1 MKPLII
7 ITMLAGILFAS
18 TRVYEI
24 EPFQNCNG
32 WTPRY
37 PDNWVGQTFVA
48 TCDSFLWVDMFI
60 GAPNHALQ
68 NNYYHIEIQTT
79 PGNIPIARGN
89 APAGDSI
96 SYRYTRA
103 NLITERPELITK
115 GKEYLL
121 KVTHGNG
128 DSINFYYN
136 PNGNVYP
143 YGEIYVPPP
152 QAANGD
158 LVARVEGITRIP
170 QDLFGTEI
178 GMSFSNSEEIASC

>member
-1 MKPLII
+1 MFKYL
-7 ITMLAGILFAS
+7 TLTILFISTLFGA
-18 TRVYEI
+18 TRVYDI
-24 EPFQNCNG
+24 EPYRNSSGWSPSNG
-32 WTPRY
+32 Y
-37 PDNWVGQTFVA
+37 IGQTFVA
-48 TCDSFLWVDMFI
+48 TCDSFLWVDFFV

-68 NNYYHIEIQTT
+68 YNYYHIEIQTT
-79 PGNIPIARGN
+79 PGNIRIAWGN

-96 SYRYTRA
+96 SYRYTHA

-121 KVTHGNG
+121 KITHGNG

-152 QAANGD
+152 QAADGD
-158 LVARVEGITRIP
+158 LAARVEGITRIP
-170 QDLFGTEI
+170 QDMFGTQI
-178 GMSFSNSEEIASC
+178 CISSSDTNDNASC